1 MSHVKHAFVLAFKL
15 LMRAEDLPIEK
26 AFDFAMKQCAI
37 LGGDTDTNCAIVG
50 GLVGAYVGVGNIDRE
65 KLQKVLECD
74 HEQGGLNDRPD
85 LVKPMVSGFDSIRKL
100 IEIIPQK
107 LSNEAIEESATSQ
120 KQEKNQPRKKK
131 RK

>member
-1 MSHVKHAFVLAFKL
+1 M
-15 LMRAEDLPIEK
+15 PIEK

-37 LGGDTDTNCAIVG
+37 LAGDTDTNCAIVG
-50 GLVGAYVGVGNIDRE
+50 GLVGAYVGVDNIDRK